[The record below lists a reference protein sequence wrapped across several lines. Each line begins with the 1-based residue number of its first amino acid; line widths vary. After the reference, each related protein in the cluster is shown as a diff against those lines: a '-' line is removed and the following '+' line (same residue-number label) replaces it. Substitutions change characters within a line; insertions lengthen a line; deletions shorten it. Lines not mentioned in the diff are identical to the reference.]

1 MPEFNTHRHRASRW
15 NRRRTAAVA
24 AFATLSIGGTLIYTV
39 TAQAAVTCKD
49 TVWKAKYYA
58 NTTFK
63 GDPKKTVCDT
73 TISENY
79 GTGDPAGVTLPKD
92 NFGVRWEMKRNYG
105 SGGPFAFTVAVQ
117 DGIRVYLDG
126 ARKVNIW
133 KNVSS
138 TQKKTVNLTVPKGTH
153 TIRVDFAAFTGKAN
167 VKFTY
172 APRTSKTVDKV
183 KPLTPS
189 GAKAAYSKTTGKTA
203 VTWSSNAEM
212 DLAGYKVYR
221 RLAGATKW
229 TLISGTTPITTASYT
244 DLTPGTGDSYEF
256 AVAAVDKAGN
266 ASANTAAMKITTVDK
281 TAPAQPAGLTVT
293 DAADGNSLAWTAV
306 SGAAKYKV
314 YRSAS
319 AGGTY
324 TSIGTA
330 TGAAYSDTTAA
341 DGTTYFYA
349 VSALDAAG
357 NESARST
364 AVSSARG
371 DHTAPSAPSGV
382 SAEGKDGGNVLTWTA
397 STGGATAYTVFVKR
411 AGAGAFSELATTN
424 GTTYTDDA
432 AVIGD
437 ATSYYVIAT
446 DAAGNISAASDTATA
461 TRPAPADTT
470 SPAAPTGLTAT
481 GGKDLTVPL
490 AWDAVSAADLA
501 GYKVYRD
508 GVLLTPALIAD
519 GESYTDDT
527 AEEGATYTYTVT
539 AVDTSGNESAA
550 SAGATATTIAWPLR
564 DLTVGKGGYTTVQA
578 AVDAAS
584 AGQTILVKPGT
595 HSGTVNIPAALTGL
609 TIIGGTT
616 TATDT
621 VITSAIGRDDDGTA
635 ANQTLTN
642 EDTATLRAY
651 APGLTVSNLTVEN
664 AYAEGTASNE
674 QAVALWADAD
684 KQTYSN
690 IRALGN
696 QDTLYSGAGRQFV
709 TGSYIEG
716 DTDFLFGEG
725 TLVVDA
731 STLHFVGGRKNG
743 GSMTAAKTAAG
754 TTYGFLVS
762 NSQITAD
769 ASVTKFYLGR
779 PWGADAQVTVR
790 DTAVAGAIDTAWKD
804 MSGNL
809 WTAARFGEYLN
820 TGDGAATSGDTTRP
834 QLSDTAAKQDTKA
847 RYLKGADNW
856 DPTGTLATEDFTAPD
871 AVTGVTAT
879 AGTASIVVG
888 WSASPAADLAGYRV
902 YREGALISG
911 ASLLAGASESYEDA
925 TVTADTPYGYTV
937 TAVDTSGNESAVSAT
952 ATSTVVT
959 PSASPSPSVSESASE
974 SPSASPSPS
983 ETVKTIPGADAV
995 VAADGSG
1002 DYTTVQAAVSA
1013 YTSATEA
1020 DPYIIAV
1027 NPGTYREVVSLK
1039 NKPYTQIIGAGGSA
1053 SDTVIVY
1060 DNASGTTKSGG
1071 GTYGTSGSATFTNG
1085 SKNTLIE
1092 NLTIS
1097 NDFDETAHAD
1107 LVSGYVGQAVA
1118 LLAQGDR
1125 QVYENVRLLGNQDTL
1140 YAKYSSTAGDSREYF
1155 HNSYIEGDVDFLC
1168 GNGIAVFDNTTL
1180 KVLTSRTAVPILAAP
1195 QTPSGVLGFL
1205 IADSTIE
1212 TDGSNSAAKLTLGRP
1227 WAATAQMTIRD
1238 TAVNA
1243 TVTSAG
1249 YQDWNA
1255 GQTYAAAR
1263 FSEYNNSGTGAS
1275 ATRQALTDTDAASYQ
1290 LANYLAGA
1298 DSWAPQN

>member
-1 MPEFNTHRHRASRW
+1 MPELNTHRHRASRW

-126 ARKVNIW
+126 TRKVNIW

-203 VTWSSNAEM
+203 VTWSRNVEM

-306 SGAAKYKV
+306 SGAKTYKV

-330 TGAAYSDTTAA
+330 TGVAYSDTTAA

-371 DHTAPSAPSGV
+371 DHTAPSAPSGLAV
-382 SAEGKDGGNVLTWTA
+382 EGTEAGNVLTWTA
-397 STGGATAYTVFVKR
+397 NTDDTTVYEIWAKRGDGSFAYVV
-411 AGAGAFSELATTN
+411 STN
-424 GTTYTDDA
+424 GTTYTDIA
-432 AVIGD
+432 AIIGQT
-437 ATSYYVIAT
+437 TSYYIVAL
-446 DAAGNISAASDTATA
+446 DKASNISASSVTVTA

-470 SPAAPTGLTAT
+470 DPAVPTGLTAT

-490 AWDAVSAADLA
+490 AWNAVSDSDFA
-501 GYKVYRD
+501 GYNVYRD
-508 GVLLTPALIAD
+508 GVLLTPAMITD
-519 GESYTDDT
+519 GSSYTDDA
-527 AEEGATYTYTVT
+527 AEEGRTYTYTVT
-539 AVDTSGNESAA
+539 AVDTSGNESEA
-550 SAGATATTIAWPLR
+550 SAEATATTIAWPLR
-564 DLTVGKGGYTTVQA
+564 DLTVGKGGYATVQA

-621 VITSAIGRDDDGTA
+621 VITSAIGRDDEGT
-635 ANQTLTN
+635 NTLTN
-642 EDTATLRAY
+642 EETATLRAY
-651 APGLTVSNLTVEN
+651 AAGLTVSGLTVEN
-664 AYAEGTASNE
+664 AYEEGTAANQ

-690 IRALGN
+690 IRLLGN
-696 QDTLYSGAGRQFV
+696 QDTFYSGPGRQFV

-716 DTDFLFGEG
+716 DTDFVFGEG
-725 TLVVDA
+725 TLVIDA

-754 TTYGFLVS
+754 TTFGFLVS

-790 DTAVAGAIDTAWKD
+790 DTAIAGAIDTAWKD

-820 TGDGAATSGDTTRP
+820 TGDGAAASGDTTRP
-834 QLSDTAAKQDTKA
+834 QFSDTAAKQDTKA

-871 AVTGVTAT
+871 AVTDVTAT
-879 AGTASIVVG
+879 AGASSIVVA

-902 YREGALISG
+902 YRDGTLVSG

-925 TVTADTPYGYTV
+925 TVTADTQYGYTV

-959 PSASPSPSVSESASE
+959 PSASPSASESASE
-974 SPSASPSPS
+974 SPSPSASPSPS
-983 ETVKTIPGADAV
+983 ETVKTIQGADAV

-1071 GTYGTSGSATFTNG
+1071 GTYGTGGSATFTNG

-1140 YAKYSSTAGDSREYF
+1140 YSKYSSTAGDSREYF

-1168 GNGIAVFDNTTL
+1168 GNGIAVFDETTL

-1205 IADSTIE
+1205 IVKSTIE

-1249 YQDWNA
+1249 YQDW
-1255 GQTYAAAR
+1255 GTSWTYAAAR

-1290 LANYLAGA
+1290 LANYLAGT